1 MNLPLFRASA
11 ISLMT
16 IQMYAKVSTLQ
27 NLIKNKFHIYF
38 HSMLAYIKNTYYIC
52 ISIKTTKTMNEE
64 IQEQIEDM
72 KLMWSTEDLELLVA
86 QIKKEIKRR
95 KNVK

>member
-1 MNLPLFRASA
+1 
-11 ISLMT
+11 
-16 IQMYAKVSTLQ
+16 
-27 NLIKNKFHIYF
+27 
-38 HSMLAYIKNTYYIC
+38 
-52 ISIKTTKTMNEE
+52 MNEE